1 MELLMLLAAAA
12 IFLGYCQTD
21 EKVSFYGSSY
31 IHFPVQEAKGS
42 TNISFRFRTHLSDA
56 ILLLA
61 AGKTDYCLIKL
72 EAARLKVHINL
83 GAGESEIASPR
94 GLTLNDLSWH
104 EIHLIRQEANMTLQ
118 IDGIHITRTLL
129 PGKFFVLNIM
139 YGVFI
144 GGQGEFH
151 ELFLGHTEYMRGCMA
166 DIIYNGANVIEYT
179 KSRQGKSEAS
189 AVTWGCSKVFDA
201 TKKTEIS
208 FLEEGAFLSISRP
221 ISRTG
226 SRWEFELKTTSEMG
240 LLLYNAGQASHADYL
255 GIELHEGKVRL
266 LMNKGNG
273 ATELIHSA
281 AVKDGKWHKVIIDFS
296 PTIIGISIDEKP
308 AEQLNLPS
316 GGNRYLD
323 LAETLYIGGT
333 ELNKQARAI
342 ARGIKSGDRSYKGC
356 LRNMI
361 LDSSEIG
368 LPEVKTSQGIVAGC
382 IWSYPCIEKR
392 PCIPSAT
399 CSQVGVDSFECTCD
413 QPHCVTSNYAES
425 TTENGSLA
433 LDLEIV
439 AVKSIVVAEG
449 EHAFVTRNTIAMV
462 LDIAKYGVNEDGI
475 IFSLA
480 IPPEHGRLTQDSTTT
495 SVRSFTLHDVY
506 RNKIQYVHDGNE
518 SPEDSMILELK
529 LTAGIGFTLPGYLQS
544 RLRFP
549 LSVNVT
555 PVNDPPLLEI
565 PTTKVLRLAQGTR
578 KTLNK
583 ELVWTVDPDTP
594 PDILVYTV
602 LRTDID
608 AGHVEKVNQSSAGPI
623 ETFTQ
628 SELARGLISY
638 VHHGNTKSN
647 AMLGLQVTDGRE
659 TSKPSFLR
667 ISAYPLQIKLKHNTG
682 LVVVHQSFSYLT
694 PANISFA
701 TNSDDTSVEILY
713 SIMVP
718 PQYGVVQKF
727 KSQTNYWINVDNF
740 TNKEIESGIIR
751 YLHNAASPAQDVF
764 KFQASVRDVKTQQT
778 FDFKI
783 TFIDMELK
791 EINRA
796 ALGFTDAKEI
806 HLTSGYL
813 KYQTN
818 PLITLS
824 SNIEFTILKLPNFGN
839 IIIYNNNNEDRYL
852 VKGDKFTQ
860 EDIDMGKLKYRLFK
874 RAYSSI
880 DDEILFQVSAPQCQ
894 PLTSSLSIKYSIG
907 ASSKPSFPLS
917 SSLSALPFHP
927 LPAAA
932 TKETLNVKEGSQV
945 ALSITRINPK
955 DYKVNGLLYNISRL
969 PHHGSLS
976 IQCVS
981 NQTSRSNII
990 SFTSEELSSQSVFY
1004 VHDDSETTK
1013 DSFQYFSVSTDD
1025 TDFMYVGT
1033 FDIDVTLIN
1042 DNPPESSVNAVF
1054 DVVINGERVITN
1066 KELMYVDRDLGTRPE
1081 DLIYIIRNVTNGGIY
1096 SAVDP
1101 SNPANRVR
1109 LEEFTQQD
1117 INYRR
1122 VLFKHQGD
1130 DNGYLDYQVSDGNL
1144 RTQGSL
1150 SIRASAPYV
1159 RFLESNASIV
1169 QYNGSVVFTTK
1180 DFDIATNVDIN
1191 DKDVKF
1197 AISSRSK
1204 HGVILKNNREASAFD
1219 REELAQKLISYR
1231 HLGGSMTKDEFRVN
1245 VTVNG
1250 KVSAETRIIIK
1261 VYPKGYWEPL
1271 IVQSNRVILV
1281 EEATSVLISRKN
1293 LEIGHP
1299 KIPSAEI
1306 TYLIREWP
1314 RNGYLEIQTPSDGHT
1329 SSGSSSSS
1337 EEAKDDYEANL
1348 VRHFDQSVI
1357 NEGRVYYVQSV
1368 ANQTEDSF
1376 VVDVTNGITWMR
1388 GLVIDFIIIPDKL
1401 YIKAANITVVEGK
1414 NSIIEPSNFHVIT
1427 TYYTGKLTDY
1437 RIIDKPKHGTIMDSV
1452 KQNQVK
1458 KFSQKHLDA
1467 GIIYYKHNGDESY
1480 TDYFQ
1485 VIITAGDKTSQPVD
1499 VWINIQPVNDQL
1511 PVLSNQ
1517 TNIKLWQ
1524 GGSAVITPNNLSA
1537 FDNDTHPAEII
1548 YNVTIIKN
1556 LYFSLV
1562 NSTNIDIYNFTQQQI
1577 DQSLVLITHT
1587 NGTDASFSFVLFD
1600 GLHTTQQY
1608 DIVVETMPV
1617 KLSIYRNDGLNIFP
1631 LTRKPITDKLLLVMC
1646 TDKQREIKYI
1656 VRRPP
1661 HLGKIIME
1669 TNEGTW
1675 QEVDRFTQKDLN
1687 YSKVTYEHTKQFMDL
1702 STNDSFIF
1710 DVETPFAEIIKNQ
1723 IFQIDVSVS
1732 SGGLG
1737 RYITT
1742 NPVHVEEGGTASV
1755 SMNIS
1760 GIIKYLRTKTGIE
1773 NPAVLSRLTNQPI
1786 YGHVMLL
1793 PDLNITTFTQPQIE
1807 GGKVAYYHDHS
1818 DSTEDN
1824 INFSLYLTPGHVML
1838 CNATIPVIISPV
1850 NDQPF
1855 KLVTKNPFITVV
1867 QNQTQTID
1875 RESLLT
1881 TDADTPPEELVYDV
1895 ISEPTAGRLLLFT
1908 FEQNSSDVR
1917 QVTKFTQQDVDSN
1930 RLVYEHNGSSQA
1942 VVFYFRVSDG
1952 RFTPVYTLFN
1962 VHVLPIKLNIT
1973 TANPVTLQQGF
1984 NMGIV
1989 TEENIILDTNA
2000 RHEHVTYE
2008 ITSPPRHGTLYVRDV
2023 AAIKFK
2029 HPDLLSKSVVFVQT
2043 DMTASN
2049 DSFILSARLSD
2060 YEVWGIKV
2068 TIKVV
2073 PLMIIRPM
2081 LAFAGDKN
2089 QITLKSMD
2097 ATPLAEATNGNPIY
2111 RITGKSRYCKIKRI
2125 IRNSGDKRSTRE
2137 REISRFSH
2145 RDIILGVIY
2154 VVCRRIHTT
2163 DTGTS
2168 NSNSNGNTGGASGGL
2183 RDSFHFTL
2191 TAATYQPADGVLE
2204 MKIKS
2209 DPEVSNSTLGGPMDP
2224 VGHEGEM
2231 ALAPNINHDYI
2242 LILGMLLGVFVLGIF
2257 TIILIRCRHKRYKG
2271 NQENKTN
2278 EPTPTV
2284 GVIPLPRPPDHLMPV
2299 TPHLKRY
2306 EHDHID
2312 INSSTP
2318 LSMHSSITSSLPQCK
2333 VIPLNPLDSI
2343 AGSDADMSARYP
2355 YGVADADEWSSFD
2368 TSDLPPL
2375 PLPTTTRRT
2384 APLLR
2389 RNQYWV

>member
-104 EIHLIRQEANMTLQ
+104 EIHLVRQEANMTLQ

-129 PGKFFVLNIM
+129 PGKFFVLNIV

-273 ATELIHSA
+273 ATELIHSLT
-281 AVKDGKWHKVIIDFS
+281 VKDGKWHKVIIDFS
-296 PTIIGISIDEKP
+296 PTIIGISIDEEP
-308 AEQLNLPS
+308 TERLNLPS

-333 ELNKQARAI
+333 ELNKRARAI

-356 LRNMI
+356 LRNML

-368 LPEVKTSQGIVAGC
+368 LPDVKISQGIVAGC
-382 IWSYPCIEKR
+382 IWSYPCFEKR

-399 CSQVGVDSFECTCD
+399 CSQVGVNSFECTCD
-413 QPHCVTSNYAES
+413 QPHCVTANYAES

-433 LDLEIV
+433 LDLEIL

-449 EHAFVTRNTIAMV
+449 EHAFVTRDTIAMV

-480 IPPEHGRLTQDSTTT
+480 IPPEHGRLTQDSTTV

-529 LTAGIGFTLPGYLQS
+529 LTAGIGFTVPGYLQS

-549 LSVNVT
+549 LNVNVT
-555 PVNDPPLLEI
+555 PVNDPPVLEI

-594 PDILVYTV
+594 ADMLVYTV

-608 AGHVEKVNQSSAGPI
+608 AGHVEKVNQSSVGPI

-628 SELARGLISY
+628 SELAHGLISY

-647 AMLGLQVTDGRE
+647 AMLGLRVTDGQKM
-659 TSKPSFLR
+659 SKQSFLR
-667 ISAYPLQIKLKHNTG
+667 ISAYPLQIKFIHNTG

-694 PANISFA
+694 IGNLSFA
-701 TNSDDTSVEILY
+701 TNSDDKTVEILY
-713 SIMVP
+713 SIIVS
-718 PQYGVVQKF
+718 PQYGVVQKLIP
-727 KSQTNYWINVDNF
+727 QANYWTNVENF
-740 TNKEIESGIIR
+740 TNKDIEAHIIR

-764 KFQASVRDVKTQQT
+764 KFQASVGDVKTQQT

-791 EINRA
+791 EIKQTPVE
-796 ALGFTDAKEI
+796 FTANANAKEI
-806 HLTSGYL
+806 RISNENL

-818 PLITLS
+818 PLMTS
-824 SNIEFTILKLPNFGN
+824 TSNIEFTIVKPTNFGN
-839 IIIYNNNNEDRYL
+839 IIVSDDDNNDNDDRYL

-860 EDIDMGKLKYRLFK
+860 EDIDMGKLTYRLFK

-894 PLTSSLSIKYSIG
+894 PLSSSLSIKYSIG
-907 ASSKPSFPLS
+907 ASSKPSLSFS
-917 SSLSALPFHP
+917 SSSALPFHP
-927 LPAAA
+927 LTTTA
-932 TKETLNVKEGSQV
+932 TKERLNVKEGSQV

-955 DYKVNGLLYNISRL
+955 DYKVNGLLYNISQL
-969 PHHGSLS
+969 PQHGSLS
-976 IQCVS
+976 IQCIS
-981 NQTSRSNII
+981 NQTARSNII
-990 SFTSEELSSQSVFY
+990 SFTSEELASQSVFY

-1013 DSFQYFSVSTDD
+1013 DSFQYFAVSTDD

-1033 FDIDVTLIN
+1033 FNIDITLIN
-1042 DNPPESSVNAVF
+1042 DNPPELSATRVF
-1054 DVVINGERVITN
+1054 DVVINGERVITS
-1066 KELMYVDRDLGTRPE
+1066 KDLMYIDRDEGTRPE
-1081 DLIYIIRNVTNGGIY
+1081 DLIYIIRNVTNGEIY
-1096 SAVDP
+1096 SPGDHP
-1101 SNPANRVR
+1101 SNTAQR
-1109 LEEFTQQD
+1109 LQEFTQQD

-1122 VLFKHQGD
+1122 VLFKHHGD
-1130 DNGYLDYQVSDGNL
+1130 DKGYLDYYVSDGNL
-1144 RTQGSL
+1144 RTPGSL
-1150 SIRASAPYV
+1150 RIQASAPYV
-1159 RFLESNASIV
+1159 RFVETNASIV
-1169 QYNGSVVFTTK
+1169 QYNSSLVLTTK
-1180 DFDIATNVDIN
+1180 DFDIATNVDIS

-1197 AISSRSK
+1197 TISSRSK
-1204 HGVILKNNREASAFD
+1204 HGVILKNNLETSSFT
-1219 REELAQKLISYR
+1219 REELAQKMVSYR

-1245 VTVNG
+1245 VTLNG
-1250 KVSAETRIIIK
+1250 EGSVSAETRVIIK

-1271 IVQSNRVILV
+1271 IVHNNRVILV
-1281 EEATSVLISRKN
+1281 EETTSVLIGRKN

-1314 RNGYLEIQTPSDGHT
+1314 RNGYLEIQTPSEGHT
-1329 SSGSSSSS
+1329 SSSGSS

-1376 VVDVTNGITWMR
+1376 VADVTNGITWMR

-1401 YIKAANITVVEGK
+1401 YIKAGNLSVVEGK

-1427 TYYTGKLTDY
+1427 TYYSGKLTDY
-1437 RIIDKPKHGTIMDSV
+1437 RIVDKPKHGLIMDSV

-1485 VIITAGDKTSQPVD
+1485 VTITAGDKTSQPVD
-1499 VWINIQPVNDQL
+1499 VWVNIQPVNDQI
-1511 PVLSNQ
+1511 PVLLNQ
-1517 TNIKLWQ
+1517 SVIKLWQ
-1524 GGSAVITPNNLSA
+1524 GGSSIITSSNLSA
-1537 FDNDTHPAEII
+1537 FDNDTQPSDIV
-1548 YNVTIIKN
+1548 YNVTRTKN
-1556 LYFSLV
+1556 VYLSLV
-1562 NSTNIDIYNFTQQQI
+1562 NLSNVDIYNFTQKQI
-1577 DQSLVLITHT
+1577 NQSEVLITHT
-1587 NGTDASFSFVLFD
+1587 NGTDGYFSFTLFD

-1608 DIVVETMPV
+1608 NITVETMPV

-1656 VRRPP
+1656 VRRGP

-1675 QEVDRFTQKDLN
+1675 QEVDRFTQQDLN
-1687 YSKVTYEHTKQFMDL
+1687 NSKVTYEHTKQFMDL

-1737 RYITT
+1737 RYITI

-1755 SMNIS
+1755 SMNIT

-1773 NPAVLSRLTNQPI
+1773 NPVVLSHLTNQPT

-1807 GGKVAYYHDHS
+1807 DGRVAYYHDHS

-1824 INFSLYLTPGHVML
+1824 INFSVYLTPGHVML

-1895 ISEPTAGRLLLFT
+1895 ISAPTAGRLLLFT
-1908 FEQNSSDVR
+1908 FEQNSSEVR
-1917 QVTKFTQQDVDSN
+1917 QVNKFTQQDVDSN
-1930 RLVYEHNGSSQA
+1930 RLVYEHNGSSQP

-1973 TANPVTLQQGF
+1973 TPNPVTLQQGF

-1989 TEENIILDTNA
+1989 TEENIRLDTNA

-2008 ITSPPRHGTLYVRDV
+2008 ITSPPRHGTLYVRDI

-2060 YEVWGIKV
+2060 YEVWGIQV

-2111 RITGKSRYCKIKRI
+2111 RITGKSQNCKLKRI
-2125 IRNSGDKRSTRE
+2125 IRNSGDKRTTRE

-2154 VVCRRIHTT
+2154 VVCRRKHTT
-2163 DTGTS
+2163 DTAS
-2168 NSNSNGNTGGASGGL
+2168 SGNASGGF
-2183 RDSFHFTL
+2183 RDSFNFTL
-2191 TAATYQPADGVLE
+2191 TASTYQPADGVLE

-2209 DPEVSNSTLGGPMDP
+2209 DPEVSNNTLGGPMDP

-2242 LILGMLLGVFVLGIF
+2242 LILGMLLGVFVLGIL

-2306 EHDHID
+2306 DHDHMD
-2312 INSSTP
+2312 ITSSTP
-2318 LSMHSSITSSLPQCK
+2318 LPSLHSSITSSLPQCK

-2343 AGSDADMSARYP
+2343 AGSDADISARYP

-2368 TSDLPPL
+2368 TSELP